1 MHGMIAASVA
11 SEQCR
16 RLAAEGL
23 TRMHVYALNRA
34 ELPLAIRQLLARRT
48 RRWPPPERT
57 DMSRF
62 PRLRAPPRRALL
74 DGAMGSQIQAPRP
87 LARRLLGPGEL
98 LGDPEPQPARPD
110 PRDPRAAT
118 SRAGADAVETNSFGG
133 SPITLGEF
141 GLEERALEINERA
154 AGSPARR
161 SRRFAGDGRERFVI
175 GAIGP
180 GTKLP
185 SLGHIAYREL
195 EEAFAV
201 QAEGLIAGGAD
212 VLLIETCQDP
222 LQIKA
227 AVNGC
232 RHAFVR
238 RGREL
243 PLMVQVTIET
253 TGTMLVGTDIAAAT
267 AIVDALGVPV
277 MGLNCATGPKEMAEH
292 VRHLVADL
300 ARPDLVPAQ
309 CRPARAALRPHP
321 LSARR
326 RTSSPAGSSASSPRT
341 AIAIVGGCCGTT
353 AEHIAALD
361 AMLRRTAEDGFRP
374 RAEAA
379 RSRSTRPRSP
389 RCSRPCRCARRTR
402 SWPSASAAM
411 PTARRSSASCRRPAT
426 GTAASPWAASRCAR
440 AATRSTSAPPSSAA
454 TRSPR

>member
-1 MHGMIAASVA
+1 MPTPSRPTASA
-11 SEQCR
+11 
-16 RLAAEGL
+16 
-23 TRMHVYALNRA
+23 
-34 ELPLAIRQLLARRT
+34 ARRS
-48 RRWPPPERT
+48 RWPSSA
-57 DMSRF
+57 SR
-62 PRLRAPPRRALL
+62 PGRWRSTSAPP
-74 DGAMGSQIQAPRP
+74 GW
-87 LARRLLGPGEL
+87 
-98 LGDPEPQPARPD
+98 
-110 PRDPRAAT
+110 
-118 SRAGADAVETNSFGG
+118 
-133 SPITLGEF
+133 
-141 GLEERALEINERA
+141 
-154 AGSPARR
+154 PARR
-161 SRRFAGDGRERFVI
+161 SKSCAGDGRERFVV

-185 SLGHIAYREL
+185 SLGHIGYREL
-195 EEAFAV
+195 EAAFAV
-201 QAEGLIAGGAD
+201 QAEGLIAGGSD

-292 VRHLVADL
+292 VRHLSQTWRGLISCLPNAGLPELRCGHTHYPLGADEL
-300 ARPDLVPAQ
+300 AAWVERF
-309 CRPARAALRPHP
+309 
-321 LSARR
+321 
-326 RTSSPAGSSASSPRT
+326 
-341 AIAIVGGCCGTT
+341 IAEDGINIVGGCCGTT

-361 AMLRRTAEDGFRP
+361 AMLRRIAEDGYRPRP
-374 RAEAA
+374 RARAA
-379 RSRSTRPRSP
+379 AAHARRWH

-402 SWPSASAAM
+402 SSPSASAAT
-411 PTARRSSASCRRPAT
+411 PTARRNSASCRRPAT

-454 TRSPR
+454 TRWPR